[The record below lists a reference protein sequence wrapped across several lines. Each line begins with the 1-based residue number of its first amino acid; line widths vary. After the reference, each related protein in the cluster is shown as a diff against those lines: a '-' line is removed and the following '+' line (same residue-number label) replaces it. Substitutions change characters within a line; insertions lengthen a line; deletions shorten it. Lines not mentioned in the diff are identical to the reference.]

1 MSELSTTVSPMS
13 NYIFNADSQWEA
25 RVPLRTSG
33 IKVSPYESLGF
44 YKERVEAESAV
55 EQYFNRGEE
64 DGMLCVMRLRIIS
77 LEKSKERLERKVKKQ
92 KSKLRE
98 NKAEIVSLNRDNK
111 TLKASLNDV
120 LAEQKRSRTP
130 PPSEDGWEEEEWHSG
145 FRRCPRI
152 LNSMNGYD
160 T

>member
-1 MSELSTTVSPMS
+1 MSELSSNVSPMS
-13 NYIFNADSQWEA
+13 NHIFYEDSQWEA

-33 IKVSPYESLGF
+33 IKVSPWESLGF
-44 YKERVEAESAV
+44 YEERVEAESAV

-64 DGMLCVMRLRIIS
+64 DSMLCVMRLRIIS
-77 LEKSKERLERKVKKQ
+77 LEASKERLERKVKKQ

-98 NKAEIVSLNRDNK
+98 NKAEIASLNRDNK
-111 TLKASLNDV
+111 TLKASLDDV

-130 PPSEDGWEEEEWHSG
+130 PPSEDGWEEEWHSG

-152 LNSMNGYD
+152 LNSLNGYD